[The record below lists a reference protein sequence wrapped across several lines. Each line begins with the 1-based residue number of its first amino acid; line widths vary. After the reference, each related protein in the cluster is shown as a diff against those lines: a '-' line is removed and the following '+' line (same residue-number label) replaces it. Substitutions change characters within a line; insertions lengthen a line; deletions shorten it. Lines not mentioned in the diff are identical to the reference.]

1 MLRDLSVR
9 KDHEIEARKPDLL
22 ITDKSETNCQI
33 IDVAIP
39 EDGRV

>member
-1 MLRDLSVR
+1 MRTDR
-9 KDHEIEARKPDLL
+9 EIEARKPDLL
-22 ITDKSETNCQI
+22 ITDKSEKNCQI